1 MTTSLIPGILFDT
14 VLELPHAIVGATIA
28 TKIGNPLLALPLA
41 FLSNFLLD
49 LLPHWN
55 PHLYTELT
63 KEGKVSAKTKTIVI
77 IDSTL
82 ALIIGSFLAF
92 RFYPDISR
100 IMIVLLSSFFAVS
113 TDLIEAPF
121 FFLGSK
127 NKFLVRL
134 IDFQRKH
141 QWNVSFW
148 PGILFQ
154 GAVLLFCFLLIF
166 FF

>member
-1 MTTSLIPGILFDT
+1 

-28 TKIGNPLLALPLA
+28 TKIGNPLLAFPLA

-63 KEGKVSAKTKTIVI
+63 KEGKVSPKTRMIVI
-77 IDSTL
+77 LDSSL

-92 RFYPDISR
+92 RFYPDINR
-100 IMIVLLSSFFAVS
+100 IVIVLLSSLIAVS
-113 TDLIEAPF
+113 TDLVEAPF

-127 NKFLVRL
+127 NKL
-134 IDFQRKH
+134 ITGLIEIQRKH

-154 GAVLLFCFLLIF
+154 GAVLLVCFLLIF
-166 FF
+166 FT